1 MSYHSK
7 YSAATLARMQALW
20 ENAPELS
27 SAQIAVRF
35 DMTKNAIIGHANRR
49 GWKPR
54 GSQRKTVGLSPLAQ
68 RLDAIN
74 ARMDLVL
81 AETRPF
87 VEGRVKLVIAD
98 AELAGLAAE

>member
-1 MSYHSK
+1 MK
-7 YSAATLARMQALW
+7 YSAATLARMQELW

-35 DMTKNAIIGHANRR
+35 DTTKNAIIGHANRR
-49 GWKPR
+49 GWK
-54 GSQRKTVGLSPLAQ
+54 RKTIGPSTLAQ